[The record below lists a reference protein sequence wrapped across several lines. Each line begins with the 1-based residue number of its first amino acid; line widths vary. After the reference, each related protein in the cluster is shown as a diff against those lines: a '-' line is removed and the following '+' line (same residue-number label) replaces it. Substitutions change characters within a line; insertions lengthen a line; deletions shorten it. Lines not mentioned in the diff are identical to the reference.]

1 MTKSRGVRGAA
12 GGCAVASLVYLLVRG
27 LLTLLVSA
35 LMGLAHPGASLA
47 KPLGFSGVSTALFQ
61 LLIGLGAIVL
71 TLVFLLKVTRL
82 KTKDLRIM
90 LPAPW
95 SPGFCLPVFL
105 GVANLANLAGALI
118 NRLTGSPATSEMLPS
133 GGPELLVQ
141 FLALCVMPAIAEEL
155 LFRGAFQGLMRPCG
169 SAAAIFAPALLFGVL
184 HLDLAQGLTAFACGV
199 FLGWLAERSGSILPG
214 MLLHLVNNALAFLTI
229 YLRYYAPAEVSFG
242 VELFILLFFPAFGA
256 WMICNA
262 RRQGFSFSAG
272 LRPGVDVLTVFT
284 SPVYCATVLFL
295 VAYAAIFVH
304 CGDSMTDEELMR
316 AALDEAKIAADLG
329 EVPVGAVVAKDGEIV
344 ARAHNLR
351 ESGKNATYQAE
362 LMAIDA
368 ACKALGGWR
377 LWQCE
382 LFVTLEPCPMC
393 SGAIINSRLK
403 RVVYGARDPK
413 AGCCGS
419 LTDLFALP
427 FNHHPV
433 IESGLLEDEA
443 QALLQDFFVMLREK
457 RKKK

>member
-12 GGCAVASLVYLLVRG
+12 GGCAVASLVYLLARG

-71 TLVFLLKVTRL
+71 TLFFLLKVTRL

-133 GGPELLVQ
+133 GGPELLMQ

-229 YLRYYAPAEVSFG
+229 YLRYYAPADVSFG

-304 CGDSMTDEELMR
+304 
-316 AALDEAKIAADLG
+316 
-329 EVPVGAVVAKDGEIV
+329 
-344 ARAHNLR
+344 
-351 ESGKNATYQAE
+351 
-362 LMAIDA
+362 
-368 ACKALGGWR
+368 
-377 LWQCE
+377 
-382 LFVTLEPCPMC
+382 
-393 SGAIINSRLK
+393 
-403 RVVYGARDPK
+403 
-413 AGCCGS
+413 
-419 LTDLFALP
+419 
-427 FNHHPV
+427 
-433 IESGLLEDEA
+433 
-443 QALLQDFFVMLREK
+443 
-457 RKKK
+457 

>member
-12 GGCAVASLVYLLVRG
+12 GGCAVASLVYLLARG

-35 LMGLAHPGASLA
+35 LMGLAHPGVSLA

-95 SPGFCLPVFL
+95 SPGFCLSVFL

-133 GGPELLVQ
+133 GGPELLMQ

-262 RRQGFSFSAG
+262 RGQGFSFSAG

-304 CGDSMTDEELMR
+304 
-316 AALDEAKIAADLG
+316 
-329 EVPVGAVVAKDGEIV
+329 
-344 ARAHNLR
+344 
-351 ESGKNATYQAE
+351 
-362 LMAIDA
+362 
-368 ACKALGGWR
+368 
-377 LWQCE
+377 
-382 LFVTLEPCPMC
+382 
-393 SGAIINSRLK
+393 
-403 RVVYGARDPK
+403 
-413 AGCCGS
+413 
-419 LTDLFALP
+419 
-427 FNHHPV
+427 
-433 IESGLLEDEA
+433 
-443 QALLQDFFVMLREK
+443 
-457 RKKK
+457 

>member
-12 GGCAVASLVYLLVRG
+12 GGCAVASLVYLLARG

-35 LMGLAHPGASLA
+35 LMVLAHPGASLA
-47 KPLGFSGVSTALFQ
+47 KPLGFSGVSTAPFQ

-95 SPGFCLPVFL
+95 SPGFCLSVFL

-133 GGPELLVQ
+133 GGPELLMQ

-256 WMICNA
+256 WMIGNA

-304 CGDSMTDEELMR
+304 
-316 AALDEAKIAADLG
+316 
-329 EVPVGAVVAKDGEIV
+329 
-344 ARAHNLR
+344 
-351 ESGKNATYQAE
+351 
-362 LMAIDA
+362 
-368 ACKALGGWR
+368 
-377 LWQCE
+377 
-382 LFVTLEPCPMC
+382 
-393 SGAIINSRLK
+393 
-403 RVVYGARDPK
+403 
-413 AGCCGS
+413 
-419 LTDLFALP
+419 
-427 FNHHPV
+427 
-433 IESGLLEDEA
+433 
-443 QALLQDFFVMLREK
+443 
-457 RKKK
+457 

>member
-71 TLVFLLKVTRL
+71 TLIFLLKVTRL

-133 GGPELLVQ
+133 GGPELLMQ

-214 MLLHLVNNALAFLTI
+214 MLLHLVNNTLAFLTM
-229 YLRYYAPAEVSFG
+229 YLRYYAPTEASFG
-242 VELFILLFFPAFGA
+242 VELFLLLFFPLFGL
-256 WMICNA
+256 WMIWHA
-262 RRQGFSFSAG
+262 RGQGFRFSAG

-284 SPVYCATVLFL
+284 SPAYSAVVVFL
-295 VAYAAIFVH
+295 VVYAVIFVH
-304 CGDSMTDEELMR
+304 
-316 AALDEAKIAADLG
+316 
-329 EVPVGAVVAKDGEIV
+329 
-344 ARAHNLR
+344 
-351 ESGKNATYQAE
+351 
-362 LMAIDA
+362 
-368 ACKALGGWR
+368 
-377 LWQCE
+377 
-382 LFVTLEPCPMC
+382 
-393 SGAIINSRLK
+393 
-403 RVVYGARDPK
+403 
-413 AGCCGS
+413 
-419 LTDLFALP
+419 
-427 FNHHPV
+427 
-433 IESGLLEDEA
+433 
-443 QALLQDFFVMLREK
+443 
-457 RKKK
+457 

>member
-12 GGCAVASLVYLLVRG
+12 GGCAVASLVYLLARG

-35 LMGLAHPGASLA
+35 LMGLAPPGASLA

-71 TLVFLLKVTRL
+71 TLFFLLKVTRL

-133 GGPELLVQ
+133 GGPELLMQ

-214 MLLHLVNNALAFLTI
+214 MLLHFVNNALAFLTI

-304 CGDSMTDEELMR
+304 
-316 AALDEAKIAADLG
+316 
-329 EVPVGAVVAKDGEIV
+329 
-344 ARAHNLR
+344 
-351 ESGKNATYQAE
+351 
-362 LMAIDA
+362 
-368 ACKALGGWR
+368 
-377 LWQCE
+377 
-382 LFVTLEPCPMC
+382 
-393 SGAIINSRLK
+393 
-403 RVVYGARDPK
+403 
-413 AGCCGS
+413 
-419 LTDLFALP
+419 
-427 FNHHPV
+427 
-433 IESGLLEDEA
+433 
-443 QALLQDFFVMLREK
+443 
-457 RKKK
+457 

>member
-12 GGCAVASLVYLLVRG
+12 GGCAVASLVYLLARG

-71 TLVFLLKVTRL
+71 TLFFLLKVTRL

-133 GGPELLVQ
+133 GGPELLMQ

-256 WMICNA
+256 WMIGNA

-284 SPVYCATVLFL
+284 SPVYCTTVLFL

-304 CGDSMTDEELMR
+304 
-316 AALDEAKIAADLG
+316 
-329 EVPVGAVVAKDGEIV
+329 
-344 ARAHNLR
+344 
-351 ESGKNATYQAE
+351 
-362 LMAIDA
+362 
-368 ACKALGGWR
+368 
-377 LWQCE
+377 
-382 LFVTLEPCPMC
+382 
-393 SGAIINSRLK
+393 
-403 RVVYGARDPK
+403 
-413 AGCCGS
+413 
-419 LTDLFALP
+419 
-427 FNHHPV
+427 
-433 IESGLLEDEA
+433 
-443 QALLQDFFVMLREK
+443 
-457 RKKK
+457 

>member
-12 GGCAVASLVYLLVRG
+12 GGCAVASLVYLLARG

-71 TLVFLLKVTRL
+71 TLFFLLKVTRL

-105 GVANLANLAGALI
+105 GVANLANLVGALI

-304 CGDSMTDEELMR
+304 
-316 AALDEAKIAADLG
+316 
-329 EVPVGAVVAKDGEIV
+329 
-344 ARAHNLR
+344 
-351 ESGKNATYQAE
+351 
-362 LMAIDA
+362 
-368 ACKALGGWR
+368 
-377 LWQCE
+377 
-382 LFVTLEPCPMC
+382 
-393 SGAIINSRLK
+393 
-403 RVVYGARDPK
+403 
-413 AGCCGS
+413 
-419 LTDLFALP
+419 
-427 FNHHPV
+427 
-433 IESGLLEDEA
+433 
-443 QALLQDFFVMLREK
+443 
-457 RKKK
+457 

>member
-155 LFRGAFQGLMRPCG
+155 LFRG

-304 CGDSMTDEELMR
+304 
-316 AALDEAKIAADLG
+316 
-329 EVPVGAVVAKDGEIV
+329 
-344 ARAHNLR
+344 
-351 ESGKNATYQAE
+351 
-362 LMAIDA
+362 
-368 ACKALGGWR
+368 
-377 LWQCE
+377 
-382 LFVTLEPCPMC
+382 
-393 SGAIINSRLK
+393 
-403 RVVYGARDPK
+403 
-413 AGCCGS
+413 
-419 LTDLFALP
+419 
-427 FNHHPV
+427 
-433 IESGLLEDEA
+433 
-443 QALLQDFFVMLREK
+443 
-457 RKKK
+457 

>member
-35 LMGLAHPGASLA
+35 LMGLAPPGASLA

-133 GGPELLVQ
+133 GGPELLMQ

-256 WMICNA
+256 GMICNA
-262 RRQGFSFSAG
+262 PRQGFSFSAG

-304 CGDSMTDEELMR
+304 
-316 AALDEAKIAADLG
+316 
-329 EVPVGAVVAKDGEIV
+329 
-344 ARAHNLR
+344 
-351 ESGKNATYQAE
+351 
-362 LMAIDA
+362 
-368 ACKALGGWR
+368 
-377 LWQCE
+377 
-382 LFVTLEPCPMC
+382 
-393 SGAIINSRLK
+393 
-403 RVVYGARDPK
+403 
-413 AGCCGS
+413 
-419 LTDLFALP
+419 
-427 FNHHPV
+427 
-433 IESGLLEDEA
+433 
-443 QALLQDFFVMLREK
+443 
-457 RKKK
+457 

>member
-12 GGCAVASLVYLLVRG
+12 GGCAVASLVYLLARG

-35 LMGLAHPGASLA
+35 LMGLAHHGASLA

-71 TLVFLLKVTRL
+71 TLFFLLKVTRL
-82 KTKDLRIM
+82 KTGDLRIM

-304 CGDSMTDEELMR
+304 
-316 AALDEAKIAADLG
+316 
-329 EVPVGAVVAKDGEIV
+329 
-344 ARAHNLR
+344 
-351 ESGKNATYQAE
+351 
-362 LMAIDA
+362 
-368 ACKALGGWR
+368 
-377 LWQCE
+377 
-382 LFVTLEPCPMC
+382 
-393 SGAIINSRLK
+393 
-403 RVVYGARDPK
+403 
-413 AGCCGS
+413 
-419 LTDLFALP
+419 
-427 FNHHPV
+427 
-433 IESGLLEDEA
+433 
-443 QALLQDFFVMLREK
+443 
-457 RKKK
+457 

>member
-12 GGCAVASLVYLLVRG
+12 GGCAVASLVYLLARG

-184 HLDLAQGLTAFACGV
+184 HLDLAQGLTAFACGM

-304 CGDSMTDEELMR
+304 
-316 AALDEAKIAADLG
+316 
-329 EVPVGAVVAKDGEIV
+329 
-344 ARAHNLR
+344 
-351 ESGKNATYQAE
+351 
-362 LMAIDA
+362 
-368 ACKALGGWR
+368 
-377 LWQCE
+377 
-382 LFVTLEPCPMC
+382 
-393 SGAIINSRLK
+393 
-403 RVVYGARDPK
+403 
-413 AGCCGS
+413 
-419 LTDLFALP
+419 
-427 FNHHPV
+427 
-433 IESGLLEDEA
+433 
-443 QALLQDFFVMLREK
+443 
-457 RKKK
+457 

>member
-12 GGCAVASLVYLLVRG
+12 GGCAVASLVYLLARG

-133 GGPELLVQ
+133 GGPELFMQ

-284 SPVYCATVLFL
+284 SPDYCERLMCL
-295 VAYAAIFVH
+295 VSYAAI
-304 CGDSMTDEELMR
+304 
-316 AALDEAKIAADLG
+316 
-329 EVPVGAVVAKDGEIV
+329 VG
-344 ARAHNLR
+344 H
-351 ESGKNATYQAE
+351 
-362 LMAIDA
+362 
-368 ACKALGGWR
+368 
-377 LWQCE
+377 
-382 LFVTLEPCPMC
+382 
-393 SGAIINSRLK
+393 
-403 RVVYGARDPK
+403 
-413 AGCCGS
+413 
-419 LTDLFALP
+419 
-427 FNHHPV
+427 
-433 IESGLLEDEA
+433 
-443 QALLQDFFVMLREK
+443 
-457 RKKK
+457 

>member
-12 GGCAVASLVYLLVRG
+12 GGCAVASLVYLLARG

-214 MLLHLVNNALAFLTI
+214 MLQHLVNNALAFLTI

-304 CGDSMTDEELMR
+304 
-316 AALDEAKIAADLG
+316 
-329 EVPVGAVVAKDGEIV
+329 
-344 ARAHNLR
+344 
-351 ESGKNATYQAE
+351 
-362 LMAIDA
+362 
-368 ACKALGGWR
+368 
-377 LWQCE
+377 
-382 LFVTLEPCPMC
+382 
-393 SGAIINSRLK
+393 
-403 RVVYGARDPK
+403 
-413 AGCCGS
+413 
-419 LTDLFALP
+419 
-427 FNHHPV
+427 
-433 IESGLLEDEA
+433 
-443 QALLQDFFVMLREK
+443 
-457 RKKK
+457 

>member
-12 GGCAVASLVYLLVRG
+12 GGCAVASLVYLLARG

-82 KTKDLRIM
+82 KIKDLRIM

-133 GGPELLVQ
+133 GGPELLMQ
-141 FLALCVMPAIAEEL
+141 FLTLCVMPAIAEEL

-304 CGDSMTDEELMR
+304 
-316 AALDEAKIAADLG
+316 
-329 EVPVGAVVAKDGEIV
+329 
-344 ARAHNLR
+344 
-351 ESGKNATYQAE
+351 
-362 LMAIDA
+362 
-368 ACKALGGWR
+368 
-377 LWQCE
+377 
-382 LFVTLEPCPMC
+382 
-393 SGAIINSRLK
+393 
-403 RVVYGARDPK
+403 
-413 AGCCGS
+413 
-419 LTDLFALP
+419 
-427 FNHHPV
+427 
-433 IESGLLEDEA
+433 
-443 QALLQDFFVMLREK
+443 
-457 RKKK
+457 

>member
-71 TLVFLLKVTRL
+71 TLFFLLKVTRL

-133 GGPELLVQ
+133 GGPELLMQ

-229 YLRYYAPAEVSFG
+229 YLRYYALAEVSFG

-304 CGDSMTDEELMR
+304 
-316 AALDEAKIAADLG
+316 
-329 EVPVGAVVAKDGEIV
+329 
-344 ARAHNLR
+344 
-351 ESGKNATYQAE
+351 
-362 LMAIDA
+362 
-368 ACKALGGWR
+368 
-377 LWQCE
+377 
-382 LFVTLEPCPMC
+382 
-393 SGAIINSRLK
+393 
-403 RVVYGARDPK
+403 
-413 AGCCGS
+413 
-419 LTDLFALP
+419 
-427 FNHHPV
+427 
-433 IESGLLEDEA
+433 
-443 QALLQDFFVMLREK
+443 
-457 RKKK
+457 

>member
-12 GGCAVASLVYLLVRG
+12 GGCAVASLVYLLARG

-35 LMGLAHPGASLA
+35 LMGLAHHGASLA

-82 KTKDLRIM
+82 KTRDLRIM

-199 FLGWLAERSGSILPG
+199 FWAGWP
-214 MLLHLVNNALAFLTI
+214 
-229 YLRYYAPAEVSFG
+229 
-242 VELFILLFFPAFGA
+242 
-256 WMICNA
+256 
-262 RRQGFSFSAG
+262 SA
-272 LRPGVDVLTVFT
+272 
-284 SPVYCATVLFL
+284 
-295 VAYAAIFVH
+295 
-304 CGDSMTDEELMR
+304 R
-316 AALDEAKIAADLG
+316 AASC
-329 EVPVGAVVAKDGEIV
+329 
-344 ARAHNLR
+344 R
-351 ESGKNATYQAE
+351 
-362 LMAIDA
+362 
-368 ACKALGGWR
+368 
-377 LWQCE
+377 
-382 LFVTLEPCPMC
+382 
-393 SGAIINSRLK
+393 
-403 RVVYGARDPK
+403 
-413 AGCCGS
+413 GCCCTLS
-419 LTDLFALP
+419 TTRWHF
-427 FNHHPV
+427 
-433 IESGLLEDEA
+433 
-443 QALLQDFFVMLREK
+443 
-457 RKKK
+457 

>member
-12 GGCAVASLVYLLVRG
+12 GGCAVASLVYLLARG

-82 KTKDLRIM
+82 KPKTCGSCCPHRGG
-90 LPAPW
+90 
-95 SPGFCLPVFL
+95 PGFCLPVFL

-133 GGPELLVQ
+133 GGPELLMQ

-272 LRPGVDVLTVFT
+272 LRPGVDVLTVFYQ
-284 SPVYCATVLFL
+284 PGLL
-295 VAYAAIFVH
+295 
-304 CGDSMTDEELMR
+304 R
-316 AALDEAKIAADLG
+316 N
-329 EVPVGAVVAKDGEIV
+329 GAVSRG
-344 ARAHNLR
+344 LR
-351 ESGKNATYQAE
+351 CNF
-362 LMAIDA
+362 
-368 ACKALGGWR
+368 C
-377 LWQCE
+377 
-382 LFVTLEPCPMC
+382 TLR
-393 SGAIINSRLK
+393 G
-403 RVVYGARDPK
+403 
-413 AGCCGS
+413 
-419 LTDLFALP
+419 
-427 FNHHPV
+427 
-433 IESGLLEDEA
+433 
-443 QALLQDFFVMLREK
+443 
-457 RKKK
+457 

>member
-12 GGCAVASLVYLLVRG
+12 GGCAVASLVYLLARG
-27 LLTLLVSA
+27 LLMLLVSA

-133 GGPELLVQ
+133 GGPELL
-141 FLALCVMPAIAEEL
+141 MPAIAEEL

-304 CGDSMTDEELMR
+304 
-316 AALDEAKIAADLG
+316 
-329 EVPVGAVVAKDGEIV
+329 
-344 ARAHNLR
+344 
-351 ESGKNATYQAE
+351 
-362 LMAIDA
+362 
-368 ACKALGGWR
+368 
-377 LWQCE
+377 
-382 LFVTLEPCPMC
+382 
-393 SGAIINSRLK
+393 
-403 RVVYGARDPK
+403 
-413 AGCCGS
+413 
-419 LTDLFALP
+419 
-427 FNHHPV
+427 
-433 IESGLLEDEA
+433 
-443 QALLQDFFVMLREK
+443 
-457 RKKK
+457 

>member
-12 GGCAVASLVYLLVRG
+12 GGCAVASLVYLLTRG

-133 GGPELLVQ
+133 GGPELLMQ

-155 LFRGAFQGLMRPCG
+155 LFRGAFQGLMRACG

-304 CGDSMTDEELMR
+304 
-316 AALDEAKIAADLG
+316 
-329 EVPVGAVVAKDGEIV
+329 
-344 ARAHNLR
+344 
-351 ESGKNATYQAE
+351 
-362 LMAIDA
+362 
-368 ACKALGGWR
+368 
-377 LWQCE
+377 
-382 LFVTLEPCPMC
+382 
-393 SGAIINSRLK
+393 
-403 RVVYGARDPK
+403 
-413 AGCCGS
+413 
-419 LTDLFALP
+419 
-427 FNHHPV
+427 
-433 IESGLLEDEA
+433 
-443 QALLQDFFVMLREK
+443 
-457 RKKK
+457 

>member
-47 KPLGFSGVSTALFQ
+47 RPLGFSGVSTALFQ

-71 TLVFLLKVTRL
+71 TLVFPLKVTRL
-82 KTKDLRIM
+82 KTNDLRIM

-118 NRLTGSPATSEMLPS
+118 NRLTGSPTTSEMLPS
-133 GGPELLVQ
+133 GGPELLMQ
-141 FLALCVMPAIAEEL
+141 FLALCVMPAVAEEL

-229 YLRYYAPAEVSFG
+229 YLRYYAPTEVSFG

-256 WMICNA
+256 WMIWNA

-304 CGDSMTDEELMR
+304 
-316 AALDEAKIAADLG
+316 
-329 EVPVGAVVAKDGEIV
+329 
-344 ARAHNLR
+344 
-351 ESGKNATYQAE
+351 
-362 LMAIDA
+362 
-368 ACKALGGWR
+368 
-377 LWQCE
+377 
-382 LFVTLEPCPMC
+382 
-393 SGAIINSRLK
+393 
-403 RVVYGARDPK
+403 
-413 AGCCGS
+413 
-419 LTDLFALP
+419 
-427 FNHHPV
+427 
-433 IESGLLEDEA
+433 
-443 QALLQDFFVMLREK
+443 
-457 RKKK
+457 

>member
-12 GGCAVASLVYLLVRG
+12 GGCAVASLVYLLARG

-133 GGPELLVQ
+133 GGPELLMQ

-262 RRQGFSFSAG
+262 RRQGFSFSEG

-304 CGDSMTDEELMR
+304 
-316 AALDEAKIAADLG
+316 
-329 EVPVGAVVAKDGEIV
+329 
-344 ARAHNLR
+344 
-351 ESGKNATYQAE
+351 
-362 LMAIDA
+362 
-368 ACKALGGWR
+368 
-377 LWQCE
+377 
-382 LFVTLEPCPMC
+382 
-393 SGAIINSRLK
+393 
-403 RVVYGARDPK
+403 
-413 AGCCGS
+413 
-419 LTDLFALP
+419 
-427 FNHHPV
+427 
-433 IESGLLEDEA
+433 
-443 QALLQDFFVMLREK
+443 
-457 RKKK
+457 

>member
-12 GGCAVASLVYLLVRG
+12 GGCAVASLVYLLARG

-71 TLVFLLKVTRL
+71 TLFFLLKVTRL
-82 KTKDLRIM
+82 KNKDLRIM

-133 GGPELLVQ
+133 GGPELLMQ

-242 VELFILLFFPAFGA
+242 AELFILLFFPAFGA

-304 CGDSMTDEELMR
+304 
-316 AALDEAKIAADLG
+316 
-329 EVPVGAVVAKDGEIV
+329 
-344 ARAHNLR
+344 
-351 ESGKNATYQAE
+351 
-362 LMAIDA
+362 
-368 ACKALGGWR
+368 
-377 LWQCE
+377 
-382 LFVTLEPCPMC
+382 
-393 SGAIINSRLK
+393 
-403 RVVYGARDPK
+403 
-413 AGCCGS
+413 
-419 LTDLFALP
+419 
-427 FNHHPV
+427 
-433 IESGLLEDEA
+433 
-443 QALLQDFFVMLREK
+443 
-457 RKKK
+457 

>member
-12 GGCAVASLVYLLVRG
+12 GGCAVASLVYLLARG

-35 LMGLAHPGASLA
+35 LMGLVHPGASLA

-133 GGPELLVQ
+133 GGPELLMQ

-304 CGDSMTDEELMR
+304 
-316 AALDEAKIAADLG
+316 
-329 EVPVGAVVAKDGEIV
+329 
-344 ARAHNLR
+344 
-351 ESGKNATYQAE
+351 
-362 LMAIDA
+362 
-368 ACKALGGWR
+368 
-377 LWQCE
+377 
-382 LFVTLEPCPMC
+382 
-393 SGAIINSRLK
+393 
-403 RVVYGARDPK
+403 
-413 AGCCGS
+413 
-419 LTDLFALP
+419 
-427 FNHHPV
+427 
-433 IESGLLEDEA
+433 
-443 QALLQDFFVMLREK
+443 
-457 RKKK
+457 

>member
-1 MTKSRGVRGAA
+1 
-12 GGCAVASLVYLLVRG
+12 
-27 LLTLLVSA
+27 
-35 LMGLAHPGASLA
+35 
-47 KPLGFSGVSTALFQ
+47 
-61 LLIGLGAIVL
+61 
-71 TLVFLLKVTRL
+71 
-82 KTKDLRIM
+82 
-90 LPAPW
+90 
-95 SPGFCLPVFL
+95 
-105 GVANLANLAGALI
+105 
-118 NRLTGSPATSEMLPS
+118 
-133 GGPELLVQ
+133 
-141 FLALCVMPAIAEEL
+141 
-155 LFRGAFQGLMRPCG
+155 
-169 SAAAIFAPALLFGVL
+169 
-184 HLDLAQGLTAFACGV
+184 
-199 FLGWLAERSGSILPG
+199 
-214 MLLHLVNNALAFLTI
+214 
-229 YLRYYAPAEVSFG
+229 
-242 VELFILLFFPAFGA
+242 
-256 WMICNA
+256 
-262 RRQGFSFSAG
+262 
-272 LRPGVDVLTVFT
+272 
-284 SPVYCATVLFL
+284 
-295 VAYAAIFVH
+295 
-304 CGDSMTDEELMR
+304 MTDEELMR

-351 ESGKNATYQAE
+351 ESGKNATYHAE

-443 QALLQDFFVMLREK
+443 QTLLQDFFVMLREK
-457 RKKK
+457 RKRNNACDLGPLRGGFHIRPRRGQRPLRPTKRFQGACCRGEHGSPVPVCGCGKLPGRI

>member
-71 TLVFLLKVTRL
+71 TLFFLLKVTRL

-272 LRPGVDVLTVFT
+272 LRPGVDVLTVVT

-304 CGDSMTDEELMR
+304 
-316 AALDEAKIAADLG
+316 
-329 EVPVGAVVAKDGEIV
+329 
-344 ARAHNLR
+344 
-351 ESGKNATYQAE
+351 
-362 LMAIDA
+362 
-368 ACKALGGWR
+368 
-377 LWQCE
+377 
-382 LFVTLEPCPMC
+382 
-393 SGAIINSRLK
+393 
-403 RVVYGARDPK
+403 
-413 AGCCGS
+413 
-419 LTDLFALP
+419 
-427 FNHHPV
+427 
-433 IESGLLEDEA
+433 
-443 QALLQDFFVMLREK
+443 
-457 RKKK
+457 

>member
-12 GGCAVASLVYLLVRG
+12 GGCAVASLVYLLARG

-133 GGPELLVQ
+133 GGPELLMQ

-256 WMICNA
+256 WMIGNA
-262 RRQGFSFSAG
+262 RRQEFSFSAG

-284 SPVYCATVLFL
+284 SPVYCTTVLFL

-304 CGDSMTDEELMR
+304 
-316 AALDEAKIAADLG
+316 
-329 EVPVGAVVAKDGEIV
+329 
-344 ARAHNLR
+344 
-351 ESGKNATYQAE
+351 
-362 LMAIDA
+362 
-368 ACKALGGWR
+368 
-377 LWQCE
+377 
-382 LFVTLEPCPMC
+382 
-393 SGAIINSRLK
+393 
-403 RVVYGARDPK
+403 
-413 AGCCGS
+413 
-419 LTDLFALP
+419 
-427 FNHHPV
+427 
-433 IESGLLEDEA
+433 
-443 QALLQDFFVMLREK
+443 
-457 RKKK
+457 

>member
-12 GGCAVASLVYLLVRG
+12 GGCAVASLVYLLARG

-133 GGPELLVQ
+133 GGPELLMQ

-184 HLDLAQGLTAFACGV
+184 HLNLAQGLTAFACGV
-199 FLGWLAERSGSILPG
+199 FLDWLAERSGSILPG

-304 CGDSMTDEELMR
+304 
-316 AALDEAKIAADLG
+316 
-329 EVPVGAVVAKDGEIV
+329 
-344 ARAHNLR
+344 
-351 ESGKNATYQAE
+351 
-362 LMAIDA
+362 
-368 ACKALGGWR
+368 
-377 LWQCE
+377 
-382 LFVTLEPCPMC
+382 
-393 SGAIINSRLK
+393 
-403 RVVYGARDPK
+403 
-413 AGCCGS
+413 
-419 LTDLFALP
+419 
-427 FNHHPV
+427 
-433 IESGLLEDEA
+433 
-443 QALLQDFFVMLREK
+443 
-457 RKKK
+457 

>member
-71 TLVFLLKVTRL
+71 TLFFLLKVTRL

-133 GGPELLVQ
+133 GGSELLMQ

-304 CGDSMTDEELMR
+304 
-316 AALDEAKIAADLG
+316 
-329 EVPVGAVVAKDGEIV
+329 
-344 ARAHNLR
+344 
-351 ESGKNATYQAE
+351 
-362 LMAIDA
+362 
-368 ACKALGGWR
+368 
-377 LWQCE
+377 
-382 LFVTLEPCPMC
+382 
-393 SGAIINSRLK
+393 
-403 RVVYGARDPK
+403 
-413 AGCCGS
+413 
-419 LTDLFALP
+419 
-427 FNHHPV
+427 
-433 IESGLLEDEA
+433 
-443 QALLQDFFVMLREK
+443 
-457 RKKK
+457 

>member
-12 GGCAVASLVYLLVRG
+12 GGCAVASLVYLLARG

-133 GGPELLVQ
+133 GGPELLMQ

-169 SAAAIFAPALLFGVL
+169 SAAAIFAPALLFGLL

-199 FLGWLAERSGSILPG
+199 FLGWLTERSGSILPG
-214 MLLHLVNNALAFLTI
+214 MLLHLVNNTLAFLTI
-229 YLRYYAPAEVSFG
+229 YLRYYAPAELSFG

-304 CGDSMTDEELMR
+304 
-316 AALDEAKIAADLG
+316 
-329 EVPVGAVVAKDGEIV
+329 
-344 ARAHNLR
+344 
-351 ESGKNATYQAE
+351 
-362 LMAIDA
+362 
-368 ACKALGGWR
+368 
-377 LWQCE
+377 
-382 LFVTLEPCPMC
+382 
-393 SGAIINSRLK
+393 
-403 RVVYGARDPK
+403 
-413 AGCCGS
+413 
-419 LTDLFALP
+419 
-427 FNHHPV
+427 
-433 IESGLLEDEA
+433 
-443 QALLQDFFVMLREK
+443 
-457 RKKK
+457 

>member
-71 TLVFLLKVTRL
+71 TLFFLLKVTRL

-133 GGPELLVQ
+133 GGPELLMQ

-169 SAAAIFAPALLFGVL
+169 SAAAIFAPALLNESAGMAGIAIAHSAFNIL
-184 HLDLAQGLTAFACGV
+184 CTA
-199 FLGWLAERSGSILPG
+199 
-214 MLLHLVNNALAFLTI
+214 MLLPCGGLLEKLAVRLVPNKAQAEETVELDERLLATPSLALQRCRAVACDMAAQATLALQNALRSLEHYT
-229 YLRYYAPAEVSFG
+229 P
-242 VELFILLFFPAFGA
+242 ELAASIREDESR
-256 WMICNA
+256 CDHYE
-262 RRQGFSFSAG
+262 
-272 LRPGVDVLTVFT
+272 DVLGT
-284 SPVYCATVLFL
+284 YL
-295 VAYAAIFVH
+295 VKLSARKM
-304 CGDSMTDEELMR
+304 GDDESE
-316 AALDEAKIAADLG
+316 EA
-329 EVPVGAVVAKDGEIV
+329 
-344 ARAHNLR
+344 
-351 ESGKNATYQAE
+351 AE
-362 LMAIDA
+362 LLKAIGDFERISDHA
-368 ACKALGGWR
+368 
-377 LWQCE
+377 
-382 LFVTLEPCPMC
+382 V
-393 SGAIINSRLK
+393 N
-403 RVVYGARDPK
+403 
-413 AGCCGS
+413 
-419 LTDLFALP
+419 
-427 FNHHPV
+427 V
-433 IESGLLEDEA
+433 IESAEEVKDKGLHFSDRAKKEIEVLCRAIDEIVTLTAKAFISGDMQAAAQVEPLEQVVDHLRDEIKDHHVIR
-443 QALLQDFFVMLREK
+443 LQNSECTIELGFVLSDILTNLERVSDHCSNIAGCVIDA
-457 RKKK
+457 

>member
-12 GGCAVASLVYLLVRG
+12 GGCAVASLVYLLARG
-27 LLTLLVSA
+27 LLMLLVSA

-47 KPLGFSGVSTALFQ
+47 KPLGFSGGSTALFQ

-133 GGPELLVQ
+133 GGPELLMQ

-214 MLLHLVNNALAFLTI
+214 MLLHLANNALAFLTI

-304 CGDSMTDEELMR
+304 
-316 AALDEAKIAADLG
+316 
-329 EVPVGAVVAKDGEIV
+329 
-344 ARAHNLR
+344 
-351 ESGKNATYQAE
+351 
-362 LMAIDA
+362 
-368 ACKALGGWR
+368 
-377 LWQCE
+377 
-382 LFVTLEPCPMC
+382 
-393 SGAIINSRLK
+393 
-403 RVVYGARDPK
+403 
-413 AGCCGS
+413 
-419 LTDLFALP
+419 
-427 FNHHPV
+427 
-433 IESGLLEDEA
+433 
-443 QALLQDFFVMLREK
+443 
-457 RKKK
+457 